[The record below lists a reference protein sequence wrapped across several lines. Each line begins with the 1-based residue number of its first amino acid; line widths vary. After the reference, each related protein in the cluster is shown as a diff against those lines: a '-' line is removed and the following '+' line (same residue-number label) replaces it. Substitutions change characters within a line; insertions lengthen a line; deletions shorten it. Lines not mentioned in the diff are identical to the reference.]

1 MTIRRRKS
9 DFLVSK
15 LPIIE
20 QATMAYWLD
29 QSVEFQELLETWW
42 FKVKCLL
49 IVALNLV
56 IVKNLSIERCHVLI
70 LIFGI
75 LSIASLKPE
84 NFVKIS

>member
-1 MTIRRRKS
+1 
-9 DFLVSK
+9 
-15 LPIIE
+15 
-20 QATMAYWLD
+20 MAYWLD

-42 FKVKCLL
+42 FKVNCLL

-56 IVKNLSIERCHVLI
+56 IVKNLSIERCQNVLI

-84 NFVKIS
+84 NFVKVS